1 LGLLGLTFC
10 HVLKMCLKKVALIS
24 IKLEDKATENLR
36 QIATKQIPFVV
47 AKTLTQIAQQ
57 SKQEVRKNIREKFF
71 IRKKSGGFESSI
83 RIKPAT
89 KTKLTAEV
97 YTMAAFAALQQTGG
111 IKKAKDGRLAIPSY
125 QGINQ
130 VKKRSDANSPSH
142 YLAGDAFKIKTKSGQ
157 EVVAERKGKEFKI
170 LFFLRKRAQVDKRL
184 DMIEITTN
192 TVKDRFD
199 AQLRAN
205 LSEVLNQ
212 KVL

>member
-1 LGLLGLTFC
+1 MFC
-10 HVLKMCLKKVALIS
+10 NSRKVCPRNSLEKMAIIS
-24 IKLEDKATENLR
+24 LQIKSKASDELAA
-36 QIATKQIPFVV
+36 IATKHIPFAV

-57 SKQEVRKNIREKFF
+57 SQQEVRKSIKEKFF

-111 IKKAKDGRLAIPSY
+111 VKKAKDGRLAIPSY
-125 QGINQ
+125 QAINQ
-130 VKKRSDANSPSH
+130 VKKRSDSNSPSS
-142 YLAGDAFKIKTKSGQ
+142 YLAGDAFKIKTKSG
-157 EVVAERKGKEFKI
+157 AEAIAQRKGKEFKI
-170 LFFLRKRAQVDKRL
+170 LFFLRKSADIDKRL

-199 AQLRAN
+199 AQLKGN
-205 LSEVLNQ
+205 VSELLNQ

>member
-1 LGLLGLTFC
+1 MAIISLQIKSKASDELATIA
-10 HVLKMCLKKVALIS
+10 KKH
-24 IKLEDKATENLR
+24 
-36 QIATKQIPFVV
+36 IPFAV

-57 SKQEVRKNIREKFF
+57 SQQEVRKSIKEKFF

-111 IKKAKDGRLAIPSY
+111 VKQAKDGRLAIPSY
-125 QGINQ
+125 QAISQ
-130 VKKRSDANSPSH
+130 VKKRSDSNSPSS
-142 YLAGDAFKIKTKSGQ
+142 YLAGDAFKIKTKSG
-157 EVVAERKGKEFKI
+157 AEAIAQRKGKEFKI
-170 LFFLRKRAQVDKRL
+170 LFFLRKSAHIDKRL

-199 AQLRAN
+199 AQLKGN
-205 LSEVLNQ
+205 VSEVLNQ

>member
-1 LGLLGLTFC
+1 MLCNSRKVCPRNSLE
-10 HVLKMCLKKVALIS
+10 KMAIIS
-24 IKLEDKATENLR
+24 LQIKSKASDELAA
-36 QIATKQIPFVV
+36 IATKHIPFAV

-57 SKQEVRKNIREKFF
+57 SQQEVRKSIKEKFF

-111 IKKAKDGRLAIPSY
+111 LKQAKDGRLAIPSY
-125 QGINQ
+125 QAISQ
-130 VKKRSDANSPSH
+130 VKKRSDSNSPSS
-142 YLAGDAFKIKTKSGQ
+142 YLAGDAFKIKTKSG
-157 EVVAERKGKEFKI
+157 AEAIAQRKGKEFKI
-170 LFFLRKRAQVDKRL
+170 LFFLRKSAHIDKRL

-199 AQLRAN
+199 AQIKGN
-205 LSEVLNQ
+205 VSEVLNQ

>member
-1 LGLLGLTFC
+1 MAIISLQI
-10 HVLKMCLKKVALIS
+10 KSNASDAL
-24 IKLEDKATENLR
+24 AN
-36 QIATKQIPFVV
+36 IAKKQIPFAI
-47 AKTLTQIAQQ
+47 AKTLTQVAQQ
-57 SKQEVRKNIREKFF
+57 SQSEVRKSIKEKFF

-89 KTKLTAEV
+89 KTNLTAEV

-125 QGINQ
+125 QNINQ
-130 VKKRSDANSPSH
+130 VKKRSDSNSPSS
-142 YLAGDAFKIKTKSGQ
+142 YLAGDAFKIKTKSGVEAIAQ
-157 EVVAERKGKEFKI
+157 RKGKELKI
-170 LFFLRKRAQVDKRL
+170 LFFLRKRAQVDKKL

-199 AQLRAN
+199 AQLKGN
-205 LSEVLNQ
+205 VSEVLNQ

>member
-1 LGLLGLTFC
+1 MLSNSRKVCPRNSLE
-10 HVLKMCLKKVALIS
+10 KMAIIS
-24 IKLEDKATENLR
+24 LQIKSKASEELAA
-36 QIATKQIPFVV
+36 IASKYIPFAV

-57 SKQEVRKNIREKFF
+57 SQQEVRKSIKEKFF

-111 IKKAKDGRLAIPSY
+111 VKQAKDGRLAIPSY
-125 QGINQ
+125 QAISQ
-130 VKKRSDANSPSH
+130 VKKRTDSNSPSS
-142 YLAGDAFKIKTKSGQ
+142 YLAGDAFKIKTKSG
-157 EVVAERKGKEFKI
+157 AEAIAQRKGKEFKI
-170 LFFLRKRAQVDKRL
+170 LFFLRKSAHINKRL

-199 AQLRAN
+199 AQLKGN
-205 LSEVLNQ
+205 VSEVLNQ

>member
-1 LGLLGLTFC
+1 MFSNSRKVCPRNSLE
-10 HVLKMCLKKVALIS
+10 KMAIIS
-24 IKLEDKATENLR
+24 LQIKSKASDELAA
-36 QIATKQIPFVV
+36 IASKHIPFAV

-57 SKQEVRKNIREKFF
+57 SQQEVRKSIKEKFF

-111 IKKAKDGRLAIPSY
+111 VKKAKDGRLAIPSY
-125 QGINQ
+125 QAISQ
-130 VKKRSDANSPSH
+130 VKKRTDSNSPSS
-142 YLAGDAFKIKTKSGQ
+142 YLAGDAFKIKTKSG
-157 EVVAERKGKEFKI
+157 AEAIAQRKGKEFKI
-170 LFFLRKRAQVDKRL
+170 LFFLRKSAHIDKRL

-199 AQLRAN
+199 AQLKGN
-205 LSEVLNQ
+205 VSEVLNQ

>member
-1 LGLLGLTFC
+1 
-10 HVLKMCLKKVALIS
+10 MAIIS
-24 IKLEDKATENLR
+24 LQIKSKASEELAA
-36 QIATKQIPFVV
+36 IASKHIPFAV
-47 AKTLTQIAQQ
+47 AKTLTQVAQQ
-57 SKQEVRKNIREKFF
+57 SQQEVRKSIKEKFF

-111 IKKAKDGRLAIPSY
+111 VKQAKDGRLAIPSY
-125 QGINQ
+125 QAISQ
-130 VKKRSDANSPSH
+130 VKKRTDSNSPSS
-142 YLAGDAFKIKTKSGQ
+142 YLAGDAFKIKTKSG
-157 EVVAERKGKEFKI
+157 AEAIAQSKGREFKI
-170 LFFLRKRAQVDKRL
+170 LFFLRKSANIDKRL

-199 AQLRAN
+199 AQLKGN
-205 LSEVLNQ
+205 VSEVLNQ

>member
-1 LGLLGLTFC
+1 
-10 HVLKMCLKKVALIS
+10 MAIIS
-24 IKLEDKATENLR
+24 LQIKSKASDELAA
-36 QIATKQIPFVV
+36 IASKHIPFAV

-57 SKQEVRKNIREKFF
+57 SQQEVRKSIKEKFF

-125 QGINQ
+125 QAINQ
-130 VKKRSDANSPSH
+130 VKKRTDSNSPSS
-142 YLAGDAFKIKTKSGQ
+142 YLAGDAFKIKTKSG
-157 EVVAERKGKEFKI
+157 AEAIAQRKGKEFKI
-170 LFFLRKRAQVDKRL
+170 LFFLRKSAHIDKRL

-199 AQLRAN
+199 AQLKGN
-205 LSEVLNQ
+205 VSELLNQ

>member
-1 LGLLGLTFC
+1 
-10 HVLKMCLKKVALIS
+10 MAIIS
-24 IKLEDKATENLR
+24 LQIKSKASDELAN
-36 QIATKQIPFVV
+36 IATKHIPFAV

-57 SKQEVRKNIREKFF
+57 SQQEVRKSIKEKFF

-125 QGINQ
+125 QAINQ
-130 VKKRSDANSPSH
+130 VKKRSDSNSPSS

-157 EVVAERKGKEFKI
+157 EVIAKRNGKELKI
-170 LFFLRKRAQVDKRL
+170 LYFLNKNAKIDKKL
-184 DMIEITTN
+184 DMIEQTTK
-192 TVKDRFD
+192 TVQNRFD
-199 AQLRAN
+199 VILWRN
-205 LSEVLNQ
+205 I
-212 KVL
+212 KGT

>member
-1 LGLLGLTFC
+1 MFINSRK
-10 HVLKMCLKKVALIS
+10 VCLKNHLKKMAIINLQ
-24 IKLEDKATENLR
+24 IKSKASDELAT
-36 QIATKQIPFVV
+36 IAKRQIPFAV

-57 SKQEVRKNIREKFF
+57 SQQEVRKSIKEKFF

-97 YTMAAFAALQQTGG
+97 YTFASFAALQQTGG
-111 IKKAKDGRLAIPSY
+111 VKKAKDGRLAIPSY
-125 QGINQ
+125 QAISQ
-130 VKKRSDANSPSH
+130 VKKRSDSNSPSS
-142 YLAGDAFKIKTKSGQ
+142 YLAGDAFKIKTKSG
-157 EVVAERKGKEFKI
+157 AEAIAQRKGKEFKI
-170 LFFLRKRAQVDKRL
+170 LFFLRKSAHIDKRL

-199 AQLRAN
+199 AQLKGN
-205 LSEVLNQ
+205 VSEVLNQ

>member
-1 LGLLGLTFC
+1 
-10 HVLKMCLKKVALIS
+10 MALIELQFNDKTKED
-24 IKLEDKATENLR
+24 IK
-36 QIATKQIPFVV
+36 QIATKQIPFAV

-57 SKQEVRKNIREKFF
+57 SQEAVRKNIREKFF
-71 IRKKSGGFESSI
+71 IRKKYGGFESSV

-125 QGINQ
+125 QAISQ
-130 VKKRSDANSPSH
+130 IRKRSDSNSPSS
-142 YLAGDAFKIKTKSGQ
+142 YLAGDAFKIKTKAGQ
-157 EVVAERKGKEFKI
+157 EVIAQRKGKEFKI
-170 LFFLRKRAQVDKRL
+170 LFFLRKSADINKRL

-199 AQLRAN
+199 AQLRVN
-205 LSEVLNQ
+205 LEKN
-212 KVL
+212 K